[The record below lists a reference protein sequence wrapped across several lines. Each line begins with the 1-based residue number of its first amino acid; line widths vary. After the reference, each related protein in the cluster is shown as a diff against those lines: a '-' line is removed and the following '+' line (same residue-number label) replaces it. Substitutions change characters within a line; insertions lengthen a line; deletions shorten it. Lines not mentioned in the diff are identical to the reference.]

1 MITSEMFCSVIL
13 PGAVKS
19 RSKPECRVQ
28 VVSVSSLKGGVGK
41 TSVATGL
48 ISAALRSGIRV
59 LAIDL
64 DPHADLSTAVRAH
77 THAGE
82 PIGTLL
88 RNPRKARTA
97 AGIVESGWSALYLK
111 QQVFPPVRPLHVI
124 SGGPSAAAYDRGDLG
139 SRHLRRLEAVLEP
152 LQSSYD
158 LAVIDCPP
166 SFSGLTRMAWASSDD
181 VLLVTEPSL
190 FSVAGTERT
199 LRALKLFAAHYAP
212 HFAEAYVVVNR
223 FREDSAEHRY
233 RVSEMNSMFGS
244 ALLRPYI
251 RETSVWQQAQGA
263 AYPIDLWPT
272 AEARSTAR
280 AYSEVLAQ
288 IRR

>member
-77 THAGE
+77 AHAGE

-88 RNPRKARTA
+88 RNPRKARTT
-97 AGIVESGWSALYLK
+97 AGIVESGWSGLYLQ

-166 SFSGLTRMAWASSDD
+166 SFSGLTRMAWATSDD

-199 LRALKLFAAHYAP
+199 MRAIARFEQESEFKVRAAS
-212 HFAEAYVVVNR
+212 VVVNKVQPH
-223 FREDSAEHRY
+223 SAEHRY
-233 RVSEMNSMFGS
+233 RIEELEGMFGR
-244 ALLRPYI
+244 LLVSPTI
-251 RETSVWQQAQGA
+251 ADTAVWQQVQGS
-263 AYPIDLWPT
+263 AYPVHAWPGQ
-272 AEARSTAR
+272 EAREMAQDFDQI
-280 AYSEVLAQ
+280 LAGLLG
-288 IRR
+288 